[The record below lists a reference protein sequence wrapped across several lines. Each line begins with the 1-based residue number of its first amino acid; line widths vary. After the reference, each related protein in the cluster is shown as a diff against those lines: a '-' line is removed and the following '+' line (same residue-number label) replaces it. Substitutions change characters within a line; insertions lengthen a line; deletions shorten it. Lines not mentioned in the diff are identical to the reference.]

1 MEDRWFGN
9 AFQIF
14 EATDEND
21 LEAAMVVLREGTHI
35 EKTKKSEVVGPV
47 HILGWEMKDRMA
59 AEIGALWK

>member
-21 LEAAMVVLREGTHI
+21 LEAAMVVYVEERILR
-35 EKTKKSEVVGPV
+35 KTKKSGVFAPV
-47 HILGWEMKDRMA
+47 HILG
-59 AEIGALWK
+59 

>member
-1 MEDRWFGN
+1 MEDRWFGS

-21 LEAAMVVLREGTHI
+21 LEAAMVVYVEERILR
-35 EKTKKSEVVGPV
+35 KTKKSGGIAPAR
-47 HILGWEMKDRMA
+47 ILGWEMNDRMT